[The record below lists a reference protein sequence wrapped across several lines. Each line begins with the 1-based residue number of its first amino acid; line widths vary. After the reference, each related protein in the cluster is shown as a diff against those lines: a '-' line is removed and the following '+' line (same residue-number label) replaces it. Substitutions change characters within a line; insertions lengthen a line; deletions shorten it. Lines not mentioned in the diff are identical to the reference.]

1 MSRKPRKPG
10 GRGEQKPGDR
20 GRKTE
25 GGQVS
30 RHPSS
35 VLRPP
40 VSGLR
45 VWLFRLAAIVLA
57 PVLFLGLVELG
68 LRAVGYGYDPHVA
81 VRCEID
87 RQPYLGENV
96 KFAWRFFPPIL
107 AREFEPFAFPAH
119 KPANTCRVFVL
130 GASAAQGI
138 PNHAFCFGRFLQF
151 LLQQR
156 FPGVHFE
163 VITTAMAAINS
174 HVVVE
179 IAKDCARY
187 EPDLFVVYLGNNEV
201 VGPYGPGTVLT
212 PALSNLHLIR
222 LGIALRAT
230 KIGQLVYGIFGSRG
244 WGRGGPQYW
253 RGMEMFLGQQ
263 VRADDPRLAV
273 TYNYL
278 RRNLQDICRIGARA
292 GAETILCTVGANL
305 RDCPPFASLHRPGLA
320 QAQQGRWES
329 IYKQAVEAQ
338 SQNKQ
343 AEAVAGYL
351 EAAEIDDSYA
361 ELQFRLGRC
370 YQLAGD
376 YENARDRYL
385 RARDLDTLRF
395 RADTRINE
403 VIRGVAE
410 QTELPRVHLANVAEA
425 LDANSPHGLS
435 GAEFFYEHVHLT
447 FEGNYVVAKTVL
459 EQIEPILT
467 ERLGGKA
474 LSRGP
479 LPTPRRCAE
488 RLAYND
494 WSRQE
499 TLDLV
504 LHGFLAKAPFT
515 NQLGNREQVAVL
527 SQRLKALQAA
537 LTPQALKDIGEQ
549 YRAAI
554 QKAPNDWRLR
564 WDYGKLLAEDL
575 KQYDAA
581 LAQYRMV
588 QQYVPHSYI
597 SHDALASVLQAKG
610 DFEGAVA
617 ESRKELAIKPTA
629 GAACYRLG
637 SCYRK
642 QGKTDLAM
650 DSFRQAIR
658 FEPDRVPAY
667 VDLAELFLNGGKLE
681 EAAQVCRQGLAAV
694 PDSAWLHRNL
704 AALLLKMGRRQEA
717 VEEIR
722 SALRLDP
729 NSPQIRAIAER
740 LLGPGAVR

>member
-1 MSRKPRKPG
+1 MPRKPRKPRRLRTDDFRLQTG
-10 GRGEQKPGDR
+10 AGARIRNPQ
-20 GRKTE
+20 
-25 GGQVS
+25 
-30 RHPSS
+30 S
-35 VLRPP
+35 VIRN
-40 VSGLR
+40 R
-45 VWLFRLAAIVLA
+45 RIWLFRLAAMIVA
-57 PVLFLGLVELG
+57 PAVFLGLLELG
-68 LRAVGYGYDPHVA
+68 LRAVGYGYNPHVA

-87 RQPYLGENV
+87 HQPYLGENV
-96 KFAWRFFPPIL
+96 KFAWRFFPPVL
-107 AREFEPFAFPAH
+107 AREFEPFAFPAQ
-119 KPANTCRVFVL
+119 KPANTYRVFVL
-130 GASAAQGI
+130 GSSAAQGI
-138 PNHAFCFGRFLQF
+138 PNHAFCFGRFLQCM
-151 LLQQR
+151 LQER
-156 FPGVHFE
+156 FPGVSFE

-187 EPDLFVVYLGNNEV
+187 EPDLFVVYMGNNEV

-212 PALSNLHLIR
+212 PALSNLRLIR

-230 KIGQLVYGIFGSRG
+230 KIGQLIFHVFGSRG
-244 WGRGGPQYW
+244 LGKGGPQYW

-273 TYNYL
+273 TYSHL
-278 RRNLQDICRIGARA
+278 RHNVEDICRIGAGAR
-292 GAETILCTVGANL
+292 AETVLCTVGANL
-305 RDCPPFASLHRPGLA
+305 RDCPPFASLHRSGLTA
-320 QAQQGRWES
+320 EQQKNWDAT
-329 IYKQAVEAQ
+329 YKQGVEAQ
-338 SQNKQ
+338 SQGKQ
-343 AEAVAGYL
+343 AEAVAAFL
-351 EAAEIDDSYA
+351 QAADVDDSYA

-376 YENARDRYL
+376 YENARARYV

-395 RADTRINE
+395 RADAQINE
-403 VIRGVAE
+403 VIRTVAE
-410 QTELPRVHLANVAEA
+410 QTKFPRVHLANAAEA

-447 FEGNYVVAKTVL
+447 FEGNYVVAKAVL
-459 EQIEPILT
+459 EQIEPILND
-467 ERLGGKA
+467 RLGNKT
-474 LSRGP
+474 SPRGP
-479 LPTPRRCAE
+479 LPTPEQCAQ

-499 TLDLV
+499 TLDMV

-515 NQLGNREQVAVL
+515 NQLYHKEQVAAL
-527 SQRLKALQAA
+527 SQRLRALQAA
-537 LTPQALKDIGEQ
+537 LTPQALKEIGEQ

-554 QKAPNDWRLR
+554 EKTPNDWRLR

-575 KQYDAA
+575 KQYDGAA
-581 LAQYRMV
+581 AQYRIV
-588 QQYVPHSYI
+588 QPSVPHSYI
-597 SHDALASVLQAKG
+597 GHDALASVLQARG

-629 GAACYRLG
+629 GAAYYRLG

-642 QGKTDLAM
+642 QGKTDLAL
-650 DSFRQAIR
+650 DCFRQAVR

-667 VDLAELFLNGGKLE
+667 VDLAELLLNGGKLE
-681 EAAQVCRQGLAAV
+681 EAAQVCRQGLAVV

-704 AALLLKMGRRQEA
+704 AALLLKMGKRQEA
-717 VEEIR
+717 ADEIR

-740 LLGPGAVR
+740 VLGPGAAR